1 MTFIIKDEIA
11 RATEA
16 WLAANTV
23 GIPVSIRK
31 PSLAEI
37 VQDRAAEMITHCDNA
52 ERVEQIGNE
61 LYSLAERILGRE
73 LDGDETMRR
82 HDERE
87 IKGIV
92 NFDREPL

>member
-23 GIPVSIRK
+23 GIPASIKK
-31 PSLAEI
+31 PSLAEV

-52 ERVEQIGNE
+52 ERVAAIGE
-61 LYSLAERILGRE
+61 EMYSLATRILGRPI
-73 LDGDETMRR
+73 DSDNGR

-87 IKGIV
+87 IRSIY
-92 NFDREPL
+92 NRMDSE